1 MATLLKPPRGVTLDA
16 SRLPKHVAIIMDGNR
31 RWARARRLPAIEGH
45 RRGIVA
51 LRDVTRAASDWGI
64 PMLTVYGFSTE
75 NWKRDKTEI
84 SLLLDLCVYFAQNEL
99 QELDRNNV
107 RVQIIGR
114 YEQLP
119 AASKDA
125 LDRLVAK
132 TARNTGLVLN
142 LAVNYSARSEL
153 RDAVAR
159 MMRDVQAGTLSV
171 DAIED
176 DTLASYLSTAGMP
189 DPDLLAHALFA
200 ESQTDAG
207 IYHEVPQ
214 WGTMVDGGS
223 PMWVGK
229 ELRDRYPGR
238 IALYG
243 AVSPWHKDPLEEI
256 DRLVEEDQVGRTQ
269 QSDAQPEALLH
280 ALGVG
285 SDPVALP
292 PGQADKGH
300 GALDL
305 GLPARSGKPR
315 QLTVDA

>member
-51 LRDVTRAASDWGI
+51 LREVTRAASDWGI
-64 PMLTVYGFSTE
+64 PMVTVYGFSTE

-99 QELDRNNV
+99 AELDRNNV

-119 AASKDA
+119 PASKDA

-153 RDAVAR
+153 RDAIAR
-159 MMRDVQAGTLSV
+159 MMHDVQAGKLAV

-176 DTLASYLSTAGMP
+176 DTLAGYLTTAGMA
-189 DPDLLAHALFA
+189 DPDLLIRPGGESRLSNFLLYQVAYA
-200 ESQTDAG
+200 EL
-207 IYHEVPQ
+207 V
-214 WGTMVDGGS
+214 
-223 PMWVGK
+223 
-229 ELRDRYPGR
+229 LRDTFWPDFNRDAFGEA
-238 IALYG
+238 IAEYQR
-243 AVSPWHKDPLEEI
+243 
-256 DRLVEEDQVGRTQ
+256 RLDER
-269 QSDAQPEALLH
+269 
-280 ALGVG
+280 
-285 SDPVALP
+285 
-292 PGQADKGH
+292 
-300 GALDL
+300 
-305 GLPARSGKPR
+305 
-315 QLTVDA
+315 